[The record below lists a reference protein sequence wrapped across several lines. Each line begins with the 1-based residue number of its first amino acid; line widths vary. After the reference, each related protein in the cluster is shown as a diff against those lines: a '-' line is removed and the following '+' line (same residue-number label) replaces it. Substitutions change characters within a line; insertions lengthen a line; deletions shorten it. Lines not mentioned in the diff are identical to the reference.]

1 MRQPLQVYI
10 VEDSP
15 IVERLLTAEIME
27 AGAEVSGC
35 SADAETA
42 IGDVFAL
49 EPDLVLIDIDL
60 KSGSGFEVLRV
71 LQEQSLAPDAV
82 KIVLTNYANA
92 DYQELCT
99 KLGADRFFD
108 KSSETPEAL
117 ALINALAG
125 ELRSDVA
132 PPHRSSATP
141 STS

>member
-15 IVERLLTAEIME
+15 IVERLLAAEVVE

-42 IGDVFAL
+42 IGEVFAL
-49 EPDLVLIDIDL
+49 EPDVVLIDIDL
-60 KSGSGFEVLRV
+60 KAGTGFEVLRV
-71 LQEQSLAPDAV
+71 LQEQSLAPDAI
-82 KIVLTNYANA
+82 KIVLTSYANPEYR
-92 DYQELCT
+92 DLSI

-117 ALINALAG
+117 ALIDALAG
-125 ELRSDVA
+125 EGRSDA
-132 PPHRSSATP
+132 PPPRRSSASP
-141 STS
+141 A